1 MGAELFRT
9 HYFNCDERVEV
20 RYMIKEYFTIGE
32 LCELFNINT
41 QTLRYYDSI
50 GLFSPIKRD
59 DETGYRYYQFNQLYE
74 LASIRYLRKLDYSI
88 HNIDAYMKSR
98 KVDFVLDKFKD
109 QSRLLHE
116 KWDELINIDSIIHR
130 KVSFIEEE
138 LPKIKFLEYDIRN
151 YNERRY
157 SPIGSEE
164 QLYRSEMFY
173 FYPTIAFY
181 EGTIKSFGA
190 LLVEE
195 AEGVFDNKENIISTI
210 PAGKYLCGYHEG
222 NYSSITK
229 TINKMYKEN
238 ENIKLDK
245 LTMNFNVIDQFVES
259 DVENY
264 VTCIQIRII
273 ED

>member
-1 MGAELFRT
+1 
-9 HYFNCDERVEV
+9 
-20 RYMIKEYFTIGE
+20 MIKEYFSIGE
-32 LCELFNINT
+32 LSDLFNINT

-50 GLFSPIKRD
+50 GLFSPTKRD

-98 KVDFVLDKFKD
+98 KVDFVLDNFKD
-109 QSRLLHE
+109 QSRMLHE
-116 KWDELINIDSIIHR
+116 KWDELIKIDSIIHR
-130 KVSFIEEE
+130 KISFIEDEV
-138 LPKIKFLEYDIRN
+138 PKIKFDEYDIRF
-151 YNERRY
+151 YEARRY

-181 EGTIKSFGA
+181 EDTIKSFGA

-195 AEGVFDNKENIISTI
+195 AEGALVNNKNLISII
-210 PAGKYLCGYHEG
+210 PKGKFLCGYHKG
-222 NYSSITK
+222 NYSNITE
-229 TINKMYKEN
+229 TMNKIYNDNKKL
-238 ENIKLDK
+238 KLDK
-245 LTMNFNVIDQFVES
+245 VTMNFNIIDQFVES

-264 VTCIQIRII
+264 VTCIQIKII